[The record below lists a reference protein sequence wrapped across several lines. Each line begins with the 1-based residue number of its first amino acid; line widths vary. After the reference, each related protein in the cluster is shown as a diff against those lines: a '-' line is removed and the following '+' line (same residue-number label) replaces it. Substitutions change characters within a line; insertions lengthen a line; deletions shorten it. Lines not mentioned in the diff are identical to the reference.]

1 MNKKS
6 NPLLKKTFFFGAIL
20 LCGFLIFAYGYKLGQ
35 SGKSKFNLGP
45 VNVVNT
51 EKGKPQNLDFS
62 LFWEAW
68 EKLKQ
73 KSVSELDSGDMINGA
88 ISGLL
93 SSTKDPYTV
102 FLTKNENKRFR
113 EDIQGEFFGIG
124 VEITQKNNVPTIVAP
139 LSDLPAEEAGL
150 KAGDIIMEVDGAKTS
165 EIGFEETIDKIRGR
179 DGTVVNLKILRD
191 GLDSPIDFNVKRA
204 KIVVKS
210 VEWEEKLQN
219 NRKITYIKIRQFGD
233 DTESLFKD
241 ASQAALKNK
250 DKFIII
256 DLRNN
261 PGGYLETA
269 VQIGSYFIPDGVI
282 LTEKGKNDR
291 KKDYVSLG
299 NSVLKDFKVVI
310 LVNEGSASASEI
322 LAGAMRDRKDAKIVG
337 NKTFGKGSVQEL
349 IDLSDGSAVKIT
361 VAKWFTPKGQQING
375 EGIEPDI
382 NLSDDDKTE
391 ADEQLSRALEM
402 VAD

>member
-1 MNKKS
+1 MNKKR
-6 NPLLKKTFFFGAIL
+6 NPLLKKTFFFGVAL
-20 LCGFLIFAYGYKLGQ
+20 LCGFLIFSYGYKCGQ
-35 SGKSKFNLGP
+35 SGKGRFNLGP
-45 VNVVNT
+45 ANVVNT
-51 EKGKPQNLDFS
+51 EKGKPENIDFS

-68 EKLKQ
+68 DKLKQ
-73 KSVSELDSGDMINGA
+73 KSVSELDSGDMINGS

-93 SSTKDPYTV
+93 TATKDPYTV

-124 VEITQKNNVPTIVAP
+124 VEITQKNSVPTIVAP
-139 LSDLPAEEAGL
+139 LSDSPAEKAGL
-150 KAGDIIMEVDGAKTS
+150 KAGDIILEVDDANTS
-165 EIGFEETIDKIRGR
+165 EIGFEETIDRIRGK
-179 DGTVVNLKILRD
+179 DGTVVKLKIIRD
-191 GLDSPIDFNVKRA
+191 GADSAIEFSVKRA

-210 VEWEEKLQN
+210 VEWEKKKQDN
-219 NRKITYIKIRQFGD
+219 KDITYIKIRQFGD
-233 DTESLFKD
+233 DTNSLFKE
-241 ASQAALKNK
+241 ASDEALKNK
-250 DKFIII
+250 DKLLII

-269 VQIGSYFIPDGVI
+269 VEIGSYFIPDGVI
-282 LTEKGKNDR
+282 LTEKGKNDQ

-299 NSVLKDFKVVI
+299 NSVLKDFKVMV

-322 LAGAMRDRKDAKIVG
+322 LVGALRDRKDSKIVG

-375 EGIEPDI
+375 EGIEPDVLI
-382 NLSDDDKTE
+382 SDDDKTE
-391 ADEQLSRALEM
+391 ADEQLSKVLEM
-402 VAD
+402 ITQ

>member
-139 LSDLPAEEAGL
+139 LSDSPAEEAGL

-165 EIGFEETIDKIRGR
+165 EIGFEETIDKIRGK